1 MSNSVRTR
9 ARQHIPGGGFDSSG
23 GPRQGKVEVWGKIVV
38 TNYNRG
44 GENLTPS
51 DLGLKTIEWIDIK
64 FENAI
69 AGSGG
74 GQEREAFFSAAD
86 NQFYLLEGREPLAAT
101 ADPVL
106 LFNACGDDFDSELL

>member
-1 MSNSVRTR
+1 MSRSIRVR
-9 ARQHIPGGGFDSSG
+9 ARQHIPGGGVDANGS
-23 GPRQGKVEVWGKIVV
+23 PKQGKVEVWGKIVV

-44 GENLTPS
+44 GENLAAS

-64 FENAI
+64 FEDAVGTND
-69 AGSGG
+69 
-74 GQEREAFFSAAD
+74 GQGQREAFFSAAAQ
-86 NQFYLLEGREPLAAT
+86 QFYLLESNEPLAAT